1 MEPQILAM
9 LVSNVGGLG
18 LFAFVVWKQ
27 LVGMSKRFDDHLT
40 AMEAKKDKEIEVMQ
54 ALAASLALLHDERSE
69 GRTPV
74 FGVRPAKPPAA
85 R

>member
-1 MEPQILAM
+1 MDAQILAM

-27 LVGMSKRFDDHLT
+27 LVGLSRRFDDHLT
-40 AMEAKKDKEIEVMQ
+40 TMEAKKDREIEVMQ
-54 ALAASLALLHDERSE
+54 ALAASLALLHDEKQ
-69 GRTPV
+69 TPV
-74 FGVRPAKPPAA
+74 FGVRPPRPG